1 MAYFGYESSAQAQ
14 NQEAPEEAE
23 ADVEAL
29 MKFQEVE
36 ETVTSKDVTNL
47 RDMPSQGSD
56 STVLRTLTNGETA
69 TRTGLSDAAGPGF
82 S

>member
-1 MAYFGYESSAQAQ
+1 MAPVAGVPKPVDANVAYFGYESSAQAQ

-36 ETVTSKDVTNL
+36 ETVTSKDVTN
-47 RDMPSQGSD
+47 P
-56 STVLRTLTNGETA
+56 A
-69 TRTGLSDAAGPGF
+69 
-82 S
+82 

>member
-36 ETVTSKDVTNL
+36 ETVTSKDVTN
-47 RDMPSQGSD
+47 P
-56 STVLRTLTNGETA
+56 A
-69 TRTGLSDAAGPGF
+69 
-82 S
+82 